1 MSDDL
6 RLIEQLENETGIKLP
21 RFSLKKTD
29 REAMETLVDFL
40 NDLGIILH
48 FKEYL
53 LEDTRVLRPEWL
65 TGAVYK
71 IVTSKLLSAAP
82 PNGRNKL

>member
-1 MSDDL
+1 
-6 RLIEQLENETGIKLP
+6 
-21 RFSLKKTD
+21 
-29 REAMETLVDFL
+29 METLVDFL
-40 NDLGIILH
+40 NDLGVILH

-53 LEDTRVLRPEWL
+53 LEDTQVLRPEWL

-71 IVTSKLLSAAP
+71 IITSKLLSAAP